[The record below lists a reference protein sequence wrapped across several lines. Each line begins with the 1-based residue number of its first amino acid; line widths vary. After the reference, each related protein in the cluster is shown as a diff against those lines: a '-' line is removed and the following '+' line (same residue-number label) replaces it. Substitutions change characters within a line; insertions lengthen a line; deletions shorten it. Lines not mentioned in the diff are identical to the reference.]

1 MTADEIAR
9 DKARCANWWKGY
21 QFGRDDRPPEAEAPD
36 SWQGGYEQGVRDAAE
51 LRANNGRGR
60 VAKHDALSAQARRH
74 RNQLE
79 KEQAERDG
87 RAAEEKAKGLA
98 AVAEAA
104 KTGKPE
110 PLSVVCPQCSSGIG
124 ERCRNYVNARCAP
137 HGERVRLAKA
147 KELAARPAAGR
158 VEPAAA

>member
-1 MTADEIAR
+1 MTADAYE
-9 DKARCANWWKGY
+9 DDPRCREWWKGY
-21 QFGRDDRPPEAEAPD
+21 QLGRAGEIAQAGDADRTA
-36 SWQGGYEQGVRDAAE
+36 GNEQGIRDAAQ
-51 LRANNGRGR
+51 LKADSGRGR
-60 VAKHDALSAQARRH
+60 VMLHDELTAIVRRQ
-74 RNQLE
+74 RNTLE

-110 PLSVVCPQCSSGIG
+110 PLAVVCPQCSSGIG

-137 HGERVRLAKA
+137 HSERNKLA

-158 VEPAAA
+158 GEPAAA